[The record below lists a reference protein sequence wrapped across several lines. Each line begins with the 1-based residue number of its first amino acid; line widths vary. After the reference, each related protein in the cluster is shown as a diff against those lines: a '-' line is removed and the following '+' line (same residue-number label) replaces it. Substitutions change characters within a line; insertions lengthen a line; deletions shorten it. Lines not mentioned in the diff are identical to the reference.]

1 MEETRNMTTTLLS
14 GAQIA
19 DVASI
24 KRISTGFK
32 GLDKATMGGIYP
44 GLTLIASCEGTGKST
59 LRSQLMAEAL
69 DQGHRIWMYS
79 GEMSDEAEKLV
90 LYRQIAGR
98 DGIVVTKTQSG
109 ADFASMTPSTVKLI
123 DRWIGDRVQ
132 SYSGRPT
139 WKSIMQSM
147 SEAAAAGMDV
157 FIIDNLMTLVS
168 ALIQDGTT
176 RDEYAAQGIV
186 ATELAD
192 FAKKHDCWV
201 LLVTHT
207 RKEGLVTPTN
217 LNDQISGNSAVKN
230 LASIVIFYSMPT
242 DQEVEKYS
250 QYGPDALDAKGKRK
264 PDAEPESQYI
274 TRDDRMLRV
283 TKNRLPF
290 CRTETAGI
298 IMRYD
303 RLTGRIYEDYST
315 PDQIYGWMDD
325 LSEDEQCLIWY
336 EQAKGITVSRG
347 RQTGTTD
354 RQQRQEQRRQRR
366 QDISDRQ
373 AEMYNG
379 RDIARRYKT
388 LVESI

>member
-1 MEETRNMTTTLLS
+1 MEEKRMTTTALS
-14 GAQIA
+14 GADMT
-19 DVASI
+19 DVMSI
-24 KRISTGFK
+24 KRIQTGFDS
-32 GLDKATMGGIYP
+32 LDKATMGGIYP

-69 DQGHRIWMYS
+69 DQGHKIWMYS

-98 DGIVVTKTQSG
+98 DGVVVTRTQSG
-109 ADFASMTPSTVKLI
+109 ADFASLTPTTVRLI

-139 WKSIMQSM
+139 WRMIIQSM
-147 SEAAAAGMDV
+147 GEAVQGGTDV
-157 FIIDNLMTLVS
+157 FIIDNLMTLTS

-192 FAKKHDCWV
+192 FAKKFDVWV

-207 RKEGLVTPTN
+207 RKEGMTAPTN

-242 DQEVEKYS
+242 EQEIEKNATYAPS
-250 QYGPDALDAKGKRK
+250 AYERGKLK
-264 PDAEPESQYI
+264 PGAEPESRYV
-274 TRDDRMLRV
+274 TKNDRILRV

-290 CRTETAGI
+290 CRTDLSGM

-303 RLTGRIYEDYST
+303 RLTGRIYEDCGT
-315 PDQIYGWMDD
+315 PDQIYGWVDD
-325 LSEDEQCLIWY
+325 ISDDEWCVVWY
-336 EQAKGITVSRG
+336 EVARGITIARG
-347 RQTGTTD
+347 RQNAAVD
-354 RQQRQEQRRQRR
+354 RQKRQEQRRQKL
-366 QDISDRQ
+366 QDISDRR
-373 AEMYNG
+373 EEIYNG
-379 RDIARRYKT
+379 RRVAERYKEIMGT
-388 LVESI
+388 I